1 MGLFDRFKKQ
11 EKLPEDLL
19 TQLLNS
25 NSKDLPDLCKKHWSE
40 IKSQFSVWSV
50 VPVEY
55 RNNAEKRNWYANGL
69 INLAVC
75 MNELGDS
82 DCLEHLQGGNS
93 DNHNPLDRIGELCE
107 QANNLSDRGSH
118 DEAIKL
124 LNEILTTLSGLKG
137 PGVDFYQPRVLG
149 LIGMCH
155 FRTGNKKGAELFTQ
169 QAYDF
174 CISIRDEEGA
184 NIYGENLRILQSQ

>member
-1 MGLFDRFKKQ
+1 M
-11 EKLPEDLL
+11 
-19 TQLLNS
+19 
-25 NSKDLPDLCKKHWSE
+25 
-40 IKSQFSVWSV
+40 
-50 VPVEY
+50 EY
-55 RNNAEKRNWYANGL
+55 RNNAEERNWYANGL

-82 DCLEHLQGGNS
+82 DCLEHLQGDNS
-93 DNHNPLDRIGELCE
+93 ENPLDRIGKSCE
-107 QANNLSDRGSH
+107 QANNLSDQGNH
-118 DEAIKL
+118 DEAVTL
-124 LNEILTTLSGLKG
+124 LNEILATLSTLKG

-155 FRTGNKKGAELFTQ
+155 FRMGNKKSAELFIR

-174 CISIRDEEGA
+174 CISIRDEESA